1 MTNLLS
7 AVGKPQDRPAIITVC
22 GDAGMGKTSL
32 AAAFP
37 KPIFIRA
44 EDGMQ
49 SIPKGSRPDAFPVA
63 TSADD
68 VFNQLIALGT
78 EEHDYQT
85 VVIDSIT
92 KLDAMFVTDVLK
104 RDGKAKSINQALGG
118 YGAGQSAVNAM
129 HGRVRNFAGRLNNA
143 KNMNVV
149 FIAHANVETMRLPD
163 TDDYMRYSLPLHEKA
178 RAHYV
183 DDVDLVG
190 FIRLMTYL
198 KGDEGD
204 RKKAI
209 STGEREIV
217 CHATAASI
225 SKNRFG
231 LTEAISVKQG
241 ENPFAGILP
250 NIPALAEKESA

>member
-1 MTNLLS
+1 MSNLLS
-7 AVGKPQDRPAIITVC
+7 AVEKPQDRPAIITVC

-32 AAAFP
+32 AASFP

-44 EDGMQ
+44 EDGLQ
-49 SIPKGSRPDAFPVA
+49 AIPQGSRPDAFPVA

-129 HGRVRNFAGRLNNA
+129 HGRVRNFAGRLNTS
-143 KNMNVV
+143 KNMHVV

-231 LTEAISVKQG
+231 LTDAISVKQG

-250 NIPALAEKESA
+250 GIPALAEKESA